1 MPVANG
7 RRVAVIAGC
16 RTPFC
21 KSGTTLKDVR
31 AVDLARFVARELL
44 ERTNLD
50 GADVN
55 AVIFGQVVPSALVPN
70 VAREVSLLPQFPK
83 EIPAYSLNRAC
94 ASSGQAVANA
104 YDEIVLGDAEVVLA
118 GGVESLSDIPILAS
132 RRLADILMEASKAKS
147 FGARL
152 RTLSRIRPRD
162 LVPVSPAIAEPS
174 TGETMGQSAE
184 KMAKENHISR
194 AAQDRWALRSH
205 ELAARGTDDGRIT
218 AEIVPWFGPGGRAGD
233 GVVTQDNGVRR
244 DTSLEQMAKLKP
256 VFDRRYGSVTAAN
269 SSPLTDGASAV
280 LVMSDSAARALG
292 YTPLAYVRSYAVAA
306 VDPGWQLLQAPI
318 FAVPKALERAGIQWK
333 ELGVIEV
340 HEAFAA
346 QVLSNLQGWA
356 AKGWEINEDIINVMG
371 GSIAIGHPFGAT
383 GTRLVT
389 TLANEMARRDVQ
401 FGLLSICAQGGMGL
415 AMVWSAAD
423 GSGRGAHLG
432 ARRRRH
438 RRRHFRLEE
447 RAGQQAFGRGEAG
460 PARDVRRVGARRRR
474 AGRRLLL
481 VEARE
486 LHRGGRHRGVR
497 PAHHRRGSRAALGR
511 GPGNAGPGGALPQ
524 TDRRRDSRRVP
535 RRRTRVRPRL
545 RVPRGLRSP
554 PDPARPPGS
563 AARHSPGGGRLPA
576 APPVD
581 WRPRG
586 ARHHPRGQGRRRQE
600 GVPFGHRG
608 RAGSSRHPQ
617 GRHHRRGATHGRRL
631 APASQAAGRVPRM
644 AARRQPTGP
653 GLGLP
658 SRAEAGTRADARQL
672 SRAPRRVG
680 GGGAWAE
687 TRHGGGSEAR
697 GAAVRAARR
706 H

>member
-21 KSGTTLKDVR
+21 RSGTELKDAR

-104 YDEIVLGDAEVVLA
+104 YDEIMLRDADVVLA

-132 RRLADILMEASKAKS
+132 RRLADILVEASKAKS
-147 FGARL
+147 LGSRL

-162 LVPVSPAIAEPS
+162 LIPVSPAIAEPS
-174 TGETMGQSAE
+174 TGESMGQSAE

-205 ELAARGTDDGRIT
+205 ELAARGTDDGRVT

-233 GVVTQDNGVRR
+233 GVVTQDNGIRR

-346 QVLSNLQGWA
+346 QVLSNLQGWGA
-356 AKGWEINEDIINVMG
+356 LGWEINEDIINVMG

-415 AMVWSAAD
+415 AMV
-423 GSGRGAHLG
+423 LE
-432 ARRRRH
+432 RR
-438 RRRHFRLEE
+438 
-447 RAGQQAFGRGEAG
+447 
-460 PARDVRRVGARRRR
+460 
-474 AGRRLLL
+474 
-481 VEARE
+481 
-486 LHRGGRHRGVR
+486 
-497 PAHHRRGSRAALGR
+497 
-511 GPGNAGPGGALPQ
+511 
-524 TDRRRDSRRVP
+524 
-535 RRRTRVRPRL
+535 
-545 RVPRGLRSP
+545 
-554 PDPARPPGS
+554 
-563 AARHSPGGGRLPA
+563 
-576 APPVD
+576 
-581 WRPRG
+581 
-586 ARHHPRGQGRRRQE
+586 
-600 GVPFGHRG
+600 
-608 RAGSSRHPQ
+608 
-617 GRHHRRGATHGRRL
+617 
-631 APASQAAGRVPRM
+631 
-644 AARRQPTGP
+644 
-653 GLGLP
+653 
-658 SRAEAGTRADARQL
+658 
-672 SRAPRRVG
+672 
-680 GGGAWAE
+680 
-687 TRHGGGSEAR
+687 
-697 GAAVRAARR
+697 
-706 H
+706 